1 MGVVR
6 VAAVADVHCHE
17 QVRGRLAREL
27 ESVNDRADAVRWSLK
42 LLECAPMEVAAP
54 LLGAGL
60 LALVGFVMAVVLVL
74 FLFTVHPALA
84 LIPVAGIAAAVYLFA
99 RWEQRR
105 FRPPGVGPP

>member
-1 MGVVR
+1 
-6 VAAVADVHCHE
+6 
-17 QVRGRLAREL
+17 
-27 ESVNDRADAVRWSLK
+27 
-42 LLECAPMEVAAP
+42 
-54 LLGAGL
+54 
-60 LALVGFVMAVVLVL
+60 MAVVLVF